1 MTTTNATANPSV
13 AKEAEAKPADGQP
26 LSIEA
31 KIELTALKCLSAF
44 GDADKARA
52 NLGDLAKRDP
62 SYGDTVQAFDA
73 FDAGQLREFLAHKAV
88 PKN

>member
-1 MTTTNATANPSV
+1 MNTENETANPSV
-13 AKEAEAKPADGQP
+13 AKEAEAKAADGQP
-26 LSIEA
+26 LSLEA

-52 NLGDLAKRDP
+52 NLSDLAENDP
-62 SYGDTVQAFDA
+62 SYSDTVHAFDA
-73 FDAGQLREFLAHKAV
+73 FHAGQLREYLAHKAV